1 MKIEIKQIK
10 NTGSNEF
17 EIRPDGKL
25 VYVAKLPFVS
35 IDEPFNLDKIGE
47 IKITDINGKEIYSTD
62 YKYIENLKEEFIPF
76 KYLVTGSQKFNQL
89 IFNSGQN
96 SIKIYYEENEIWKNR
111 YVIEINNKKFFCYSV
126 EDGYIRHFPIYDGD
140 LQIGEALK
148 SNVLVDGLDEYW
160 CYLKDEYKELGDGVI
175 ALLLYLDRNEY
186 NSSYVVNKSYILE
199 KSFSFNKTNKFYDK
213 EWVKNNFGD
222 EYYKKVDADVTFVK
236 EKLKHPINSSKE
248 QWNSMSEKE
257 KKLLKF
263 CLITPWVL
271 VIGFGLLILILI
283 LLFGD
288 F

>member
-17 EIRPDGKL
+17 EIRIDDKL
-25 VYVAKLPFVS
+25 VYMAKLPFVS

-111 YVIEINNKKFFCYSV
+111 YVIEINNKKYFCYSV

-186 NSSYVVNKSYILE
+186 SSSYIINKSYVLE
-199 KSFSFNKTNKFYDK
+199 KSFSFNKTNEFYDK

-222 EYYKKVDADVTFVK
+222 EYYKKIDADVALIK
-236 EKLKHPINSSKE
+236 EKLKHPLNSSKE
-248 QWNSMSEKE
+248 QWNAMSEKE
-257 KKLLKF
+257 KKLMKF
-263 CLITPWVL
+263 CLIMPWVL
-271 VIGFGLLILILI
+271 VIGFGLFISIVI